1 MFAFVAGLGS
11 FGCAVYARRMAR
23 SRLLSHYPK
32 LRGSTM
38 TESTKKGSSRRQFL
52 GTTGRIAAATTL
64 AGFSLPH
71 VHAGEDNTLQVALIG
86 CGGRGTGA
94 VANAMNAK
102 QGPLKLVAM
111 NDVFGHRLQASL
123 NNLKNQ
129 FGDRIDVPED
139 RQFVEFDGYRKATEC
154 LKPGDIVISATPPA
168 FRWAHFEDAVKKGL
182 HIFMEKPLTA
192 DGPTSRRML
201 ATAEQANEKNLK
213 VGVGLMSRH
222 SRAMQEL
229 HQRIQDGEIGDII
242 SMRGYRMHGPIG
254 SVFSER
260 WPGTPSELLW
270 QIQRFHSFL
279 WASGGGFSDFNIH
292 IIDHLC
298 WMKNAWPVKAQAV
311 GGRHF
316 RGDYVDQN
324 FDSYSVEYVFEDGS
338 RMHMDGRCMSG
349 GHQIYS
355 SYVHGSKGSA
365 IASNRGDCGLPSR
378 TFSGQNPDSE
388 HQLWASEVPQDQ
400 RNPYDNEWNA
410 LVDAIRDDLP
420 FNEAESGVYAS
431 LVTSMGRKAAHTARE
446 ITLEAMLADEHEYA
460 PGLDQWTMES
470 PPPLESDD
478 QGRYPIPIPGLL
490 GDREF

>member
-1 MFAFVAGLGS
+1 
-11 FGCAVYARRMAR
+11 
-23 SRLLSHYPK
+23 
-32 LRGSTM
+32 M
-38 TESTKKGSSRRQFL
+38 TETAKQVSSRRQFL
-52 GTTGRIAAATTL
+52 GNTGRIAAATTL
-64 AGFSLPH
+64 AGFTLPH
-71 VHAGEDNTLQVALIG
+71 VHAAEDNTLQVALIG

-94 VANAMNAK
+94 AANALSVK
-102 QGPLKLVAM
+102 QGPVRLVAM
-111 NDVFGHRLQASL
+111 CDVFSNRLQNSL

-129 FGDRIDVPED
+129 FGDRVDVPED
-139 RQFVEFDGYRKATEC
+139 RQFVGFDGYRKATDC

-168 FRWAHFEDAVKKGL
+168 FRWAHFDDAVKKGL
-182 HIFMEKPLTA
+182 HVFMEKPLTA

-201 ATAEQANEKNLK
+201 AVAQLAKEKNLK

-222 SRAMQEL
+222 SRALQEL

-242 SMRGYRMHGPIG
+242 SMRGYRMGGPIG

-260 WPGTPSELLW
+260 WPGQPSELLW

-324 FDSYSVEYVFEDGS
+324 FDSYSVEYIFEDGS
-338 RMHMDGRCMSG
+338 RMHMDGRCMNGAHS
-349 GHQIYS
+349 IYN

-365 IASNRGDCGLPSR
+365 IASNAGDCGLPSR
-378 TFSGQNPDSE
+378 TFSGQNPDRAL
-388 HQLWASEVPQDQ
+388 QLWESQVAPDQ
-400 RNPYDNEWNA
+400 RNPYENEWND
-410 LVDAIRDDLP
+410 LVDAIRGDEP
-420 FNEAESGVYAS
+420 FNEAENGIYAS

-446 ITLEAMLADEHEYA
+446 ITLQAMLEDEHEYA
-460 PGLDQWTMES
+460 PGLDQWTMDS
-470 PPPLESDD
+470 PPPLKSDE
-478 QGRYPIPIPGLL
+478 QGRYPIPQPGLL
-490 GDREF
+490 GEREF